1 MTTRLKIKN
10 NLKIKTKNALGQ
22 NTGHL
27 IPIYNINDKFLT
39 NKEIPRQVYVTIVNP
54 KKIKGPHLHFKR
66 NGFFTCIDGN
76 VKFVIK
82 LKNSYKVVY
91 SGERYKFK
99 SVYVSKGIA
108 VAIKCLGNKKA
119 IVLNMPNP
127 AWSPNM
133 NDEHTAEFKDFK
145 F

>member
-1 MTTRLKIKN
+1 M
-10 NLKIKTKNALGQ
+10 
-22 NTGHL
+22 
-27 IPIYNINDKFLT
+27 
-39 NKEIPRQVYVTIVNP
+39 
-54 KKIKGPHLHFKR
+54 
-66 NGFFTCIDGN
+66 
-76 VKFVIK
+76 IK
-82 LKNSYKVVY
+82 LKSSYKVVY

-99 SVYVSKGIA
+99 SVYVPKGIA

-127 AWSPNM
+127 AWNPKM